1 MKLRYNIS
9 LIVLVCSVIFLPI
22 SKTNADNE
30 NGYINGIFY
39 KDGSICN
46 WWADD
51 GDDWYFFKDGKK
63 CTGYGKDASGTK
75 FFDNGKYASW
85 WHDDGSDWYYF
96 KDGEKFTGTAQ
107 DASGTH
113 NFVNGKY
120 KEEKKDGYVN
130 GIFYK
135 DGSICN
141 WWADDGSDWYFFKD
155 GKKCTGYGEDA
166 SGTKFFYNGKYASW
180 WADDGSDWY
189 FFKDGEKFTGT
200 AQDASGTHNFVN
212 GKYSEEKKD
221 GYVNGIFYKD
231 GSICNWWADDG
242 DDWYYFKDG
251 KKHTGYG
258 IDASGTKFFYN
269 GKYASW
275 WHDDGDDWY
284 YFKDGEKFTGTAQDA
299 SGTHTFL
306 NGKYN
311 EDGYS
316 DGQWYISGENKYL
329 KDSDGN
335 IRTGFVT
342 DSDGNLYFASKF
354 ANGAIQ
360 KNFFAYYNGSGYI
373 FGDDGIGVETD
384 NPKSEFIKIIA
395 PYVVSA
401 VDGTGLFPSVAIAQA
416 CLETGFG
423 SSTLGYPPVYNLFGI
438 KAPSRAEEGSYVTVW
453 TTEYYDGNKV
463 DIKDKFKKFD
473 NYTEAFRYYAGLF
486 TRSNW
491 LSDHYRYV
499 LSARTPQEA
508 CRALTGT
515 YATDPNYK
523 DKLLSIIDQYDLTEY
538 DKEIYPNGE
547 K

>member
-39 KDGSICN
+39 KDGKICN

-85 WHDDGSDWYYF
+85 WY
-96 KDGEKFTGTAQ
+96 
-107 DASGTH
+107 
-113 NFVNGKY
+113 
-120 KEEKKDGYVN
+120 
-130 GIFYK
+130 
-135 DGSICN
+135 
-141 WWADDGSDWYFFKD
+141 DDGSDWYFFKD

-166 SGTKFFYNGKYASW
+166 SGIKFFDNGKYASW
-180 WADDGSDWY
+180 W
-189 FFKDGEKFTGT
+189 
-200 AQDASGTHNFVN
+200 H
-212 GKYSEEKKD
+212 
-221 GYVNGIFYKD
+221 
-231 GSICNWWADDG
+231 DDG

-251 KKHTGYG
+251 KKYTGYG
-258 IDASGTKFFYN
+258 IDASGTKFFDN

-275 WHDDGDDWY
+275 WHDDGSDWY

-401 VDGTGLFPSVAIAQA
+401 VDGTRLFPSVAIAQA

-491 LSDHYRYV
+491 LSEHYKYV

-515 YATDPNYK
+515 YATDPNYA
-523 DKLLSIIDQYDLTEY
+523 DKLLNIIDQYNLTEY